1 MKMNTSRS
9 QSKVYIEIVESIRE
23 MIQKD
28 GLQPGDRLPS
38 ERELS
43 ESLGVGRSSVREALR
58 SLELLGLI
66 ETRRGEGTFIRD
78 FKDHR
83 LVELLSTFILTD
95 GKVQEDILQTLFSVE
110 QACLLLMKRQAT
122 FHTDV
127 FNELLHADKNEN
139 GEHLW
144 RKLFSVLDNRLLT
157 KIWSILYE
165 YAHPLNRETNIS
177 VESFQYLIQ
186 ALVNGTEEDVILQY
200 RRIRNLSDA

>member
-110 QACLLLMKRQAT
+110 QACLLLMKCQAT

-144 RKLFSVLDNRLLT
+144 RKLFSVLDNRLLM

-177 VESFQYLIQ
+177 VESFQHLIQ